1 MQLLNV
7 NSRQASQSVRGTAS
21 QTDRCAVSFRD
32 ETSYV
37 RQARSALAAVHMRSH
52 FSILLLPMPS
62 ARDIWIVDAASG
74 CPMQR
79 KARLATKPQACARL
93 MSYWPLAHYFLAR

>member
-7 NSRQASQSVRGTAS
+7 NSRQPSQCVRGTAS
-21 QTDRCAVSFRD
+21 QTAFCAVSFRD
-32 ETSYV
+32 ERLYV
-37 RQARSALAAVHMRSH
+37 RQARSALATVHMRSH
-52 FSILLLPMPS
+52 FSILLLPKPS

-79 KARLATKPQACARL
+79 
-93 MSYWPLAHYFLAR
+93 